1 MRHTQENSRS
11 RKTRLHPKLHPESV
25 KKSRKVGSGGGLTR
39 RLKRD
44 MPSIYGIYIEVEV
57 EAANFESDAFN
68 HSATLPLIQ

>member
-1 MRHTQENSRS
+1 
-11 RKTRLHPKLHPESV
+11 
-25 KKSRKVGSGGGLTR
+25 
-39 RLKRD
+39 